1 MMSWSASRPLCAP
14 LLRRNSFF
22 DGLENENS
30 TLATFFAIAGIILY
44 LVLLEGLL
52 SGDNALV
59 LALMVRHLPK
69 EQRTRALRYGMWGAF
84 GFRFLA
90 VIFADFLLQF
100 WWLKV
105 VGGVYLLWLALRH
118 LLGRESEGAQG
129 VKPRFGDGFWPTV
142 FNVELTD
149 IAFSIDSI
157 LAAVAMAR
165 GLPANLQTNHQ
176 LVIGIIWTGG
186 ILGIIMMRLVAGVFL
201 TLLDRFKGLARGA
214 YYLVAWI
221 GLKLVG
227 SGMHDAFHNS
237 VLWDSGWRARVPLWI
252 KKFPWEM
259 HDVVFWSGMTVIV
272 VLSLVLKP
280 KGDAGTGGLSA
291 LLDEPASPNGKAE
304 APQSDPSA
312 IA

>member
-1 MMSWSASRPLCAP
+1 M
-14 LLRRNSFF
+14 
-22 DGLENENS
+22 
-30 TLATFFAIAGIILY
+30 ATFFAIAGIILY

-90 VIFADFLLQF
+90 VIFANYLLQF

-105 VGGVYLLWLALRH
+105 VGGLYLLWLAGRH
-118 LLGRESEGAQG
+118 LLSRESEDAPG
-129 VKPRFGDGFWPTV
+129 VKPRFGNGFWATV
-142 FNVELTD
+142 FSVELTD
-149 IAFSIDSI
+149 VAFSIDSI

-165 GLPANLQTNHQ
+165 GLPANLQADQ
-176 LVIGIIWTGG
+176 RVVIGIIWTGG
-186 ILGIIMMRLVAGVFL
+186 ILGIIMMRLVAGYFL

-227 SGMHDAFHNS
+227 SGFHDAFINPK
-237 VLWDSGWRARVPLWI
+237 LWNVGWRAWVPLWI
-252 KKFPWEM
+252 KRFPWEM
-259 HDVVFWSGMTVIV
+259 HDAVFWAGMTVIV

-280 KGDAGTGGLSA
+280 KGNDGAGGFAA
-291 LLDEPASPNGKAE
+291 LLDEPTSPNGKADSRK
-304 APQSDPSA
+304 SDPSA